1 MITVKLT
8 VNSIVDISRLCVCI
22 CHLAPLPPNLFP
34 IPNIIE
40 HSGDKWGKIF
50 LQSCAKCPVMEIY
63 GLKLPIS
70 LGF

>member
-8 VNSIVDISRLCVCI
+8 VNSIVDISRLCICI
-22 CHLAPLPPNLFP
+22 LHLAPLPPNLFP

-40 HSGDKWGKIF
+40 HFGDKWGKFF

>member
-22 CHLAPLPPNLFP
+22 WHLAPLPPNLFP

-40 HSGDKWGKIF
+40 ILETNGENFFCNLVPSA
-50 LQSCAKCPVMEIY
+50 Q
-63 GLKLPIS
+63 
-70 LGF
+70 